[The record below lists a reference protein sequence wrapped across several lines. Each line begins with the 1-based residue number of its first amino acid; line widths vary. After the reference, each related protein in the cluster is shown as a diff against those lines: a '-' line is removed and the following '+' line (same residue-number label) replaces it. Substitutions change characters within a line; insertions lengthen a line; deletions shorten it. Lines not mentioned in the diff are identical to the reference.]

1 MSYPNGECALSRDFR
16 IVMIDMG
23 TPIPNKEVFVVY
35 LYRFHVPCE
44 LRPDLVLTLNQ
55 TSSDL
60 PQVQVMSNESKRWL
74 PAYITSFDG
83 DKFCN
88 VIFDD
93 GQLETNV
100 ITKNIRLID
109 GHETFD
115 GLQGGSDILVEGSS
129 VDARYKG

>member
-1 MSYPNGECALSRDFR
+1 M
-16 IVMIDMG
+16 
-23 TPIPNKEVFVVY
+23 
-35 LYRFHVPCE
+35 
-44 LRPDLVLTLNQ
+44 DLVLTLNQ

-60 PQVQVMSNESKRWL
+60 PQVEVMSNENKIWL

-93 GQLETNV
+93 GQLETSV
-100 ITKNIRLID
+100 TMKNIRLID

-115 GLQGGSDILVEGSS
+115 GLQGGSDILVEGSA
-129 VDARYKG
+129 VDARYKGSRALNLRSAMPNVQSAVPISAFTERILTFY